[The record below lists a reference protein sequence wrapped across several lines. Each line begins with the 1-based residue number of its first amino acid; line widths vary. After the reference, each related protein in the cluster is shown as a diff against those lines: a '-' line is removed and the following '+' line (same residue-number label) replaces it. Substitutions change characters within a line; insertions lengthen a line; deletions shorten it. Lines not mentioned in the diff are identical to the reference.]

1 MDKYEYKVRSE
12 EILELVEEKNY
23 KAAAEIA
30 DTIDWRRV
38 KSVKMLC
45 TISDVYKMVRRYE
58 DSMALLKLADEK
70 RPDSRMIV
78 YALTELHIKLGD
90 IVNAWEYYK
99 NFCKIA
105 PDDSRRY
112 VLLYKV
118 YVAQDVSLDEQ
129 IKVLEKLKEEEYTDR
144 WSYELAYLY
153 HRIGFATKCVEECDE
168 MILWFGEGKYVRKA
182 MELKMLHEPLTP
194 KQQAL
199 YNGEVAYEMENGET
213 KVIPNLSAA
222 MTKEVTEMDPTLA
235 PTIEFGPSEI
245 DEIQVKTMDDSP
257 YNTINLQKALAE
269 SMAEL
274 MGDESQPI
282 WQNADVT
289 IEDLRAYDAEVEDDY
304 RTEEMMVLVEDEEAV
319 EDAEEEDSLEDEIT
333 RKIFAPMLEETQEVP
348 QIPDSEEIFFEDP
361 NTVDMSEVAQQ
372 TDAEKQPEKTV
383 EAKPTFEMPSEE
395 SSIKKV
401 IVPNNE
407 GILKAPEEKT
417 LQPTDFAKK
426 SGFDDVLSQEA
437 DGQLSL
443 FLPERNQ
450 VEKQITG
457 QLNIQDILTE
467 WENWKKEKEEQLKR
481 DVKQRVLDQTGDIF
495 AEFDQ
500 AARGGLLER
509 LQNEDDIIE
518 VDEIDIIDDEVIE
531 AEAMADMEAGAAEE
545 FADDE
550 MVSEGELIEE
560 EVTYP
565 EEFIE
570 EEIDDAEE
578 FSEEEIF
585 DVEEVIE
592 EEILETEEV
601 VEEEIPETEEAVEEE
616 IPETEEVVE
625 EEILEEASEEEIV
638 EAEKVIE
645 EAADDIEQPVVKE
658 AEPKTIK
665 SDKTPVYDRELTE
678 EEKELFG
685 SFTFTQKSKEQLLSM
700 LDNMSLAAHTGNVLV
715 AGEAESGT
723 MKFAKNIVR
732 EFQLSDGNFSGKAAK
747 LTAEALNK
755 KNPQEVVDKL
765 KNGAIIVEAAGKLS
779 QETVEGLAK
788 ALRNENRG
796 VVVIL
801 VDTKIA
807 INALLHKYGVLKE
820 SFNARFDVEAMSD
833 DALVAYGKKYAYDLE
848 YGMDAMGVL
857 ALHTRIADMQTLD
870 HAVNKGDVRAIINEA
885 IEHADKKT
893 PKHFFDILFGKRYDS
908 EDMIVLREEDFFYN
922 Y

>member
-105 PDDSRRY
+105 PEDSRRY

-372 TDAEKQPEKTV
+372 TEAEKQPEKTV

-509 LQNEDDIIE
+509 LQNDEIIE

-531 AEAMADMEAGAAEE
+531 AMADMEAVAAEE
-545 FADDE
+545 FSDDE
-550 MVSEGELIEE
+550 MISEDELVDE

-570 EEIDDAEE
+570 EETDDAEE

-601 VEEEIPETEEAVEEE
+601 AEEEIPETEEAVEEE

-625 EEILEEASEEEIV
+625 EEILEEEASEEEIV

>member
-257 YNTINLQKALAE
+257 YNTVNLQKALAE

-550 MVSEGELIEE
+550 MVSEGELIDE

-570 EEIDDAEE
+570 EETDDAEE

-592 EEILETEEV
+592 EEILETEE
-601 VEEEIPETEEAVEEE
+601 AVEEE

-625 EEILEEASEEEIV
+625 EEILEEEASEEEIV

-678 EEKELFG
+678 EENELFG

-779 QETVEGLAK
+779 QKTVEGLAK

>member
-319 EDAEEEDSLEDEIT
+319 EEEDSLEDEIT

-372 TDAEKQPEKTV
+372 TEAEKQPEKTV

-509 LQNEDDIIE
+509 LQNDEIIE

-545 FADDE
+545 FSDDE
-550 MVSEGELIEE
+550 MISEDELIDE

-570 EEIDDAEE
+570 EETDDAEE

-625 EEILEEASEEEIV
+625 EEILEEEASEEEIV

>member
-319 EDAEEEDSLEDEIT
+319 EEEDSLEDEIT

-372 TDAEKQPEKTV
+372 TEAEKQPEKTV

-509 LQNEDDIIE
+509 LQNDEIIE

-531 AEAMADMEAGAAEE
+531 AMADMEAVAAEE
-545 FADDE
+545 FSDDE
-550 MVSEGELIEE
+550 MISEDELIDE

-570 EEIDDAEE
+570 EETDDAEE

-625 EEILEEASEEEIV
+625 EEILEEEASEEEIV

>member
-372 TDAEKQPEKTV
+372 TEAEKQPEKTV

-443 FLPERNQ
+443 FLPERDQ

-509 LQNEDDIIE
+509 LQNDEIIE

-531 AEAMADMEAGAAEE
+531 AMADMEAVAAEE

-550 MVSEGELIEE
+550 MISEDELIEE

-616 IPETEEVVE
+616 IPEAEEVVE

-638 EAEKVIE
+638 EAKAIIK
-645 EAADDIEQPVVKE
+645 EAAEATEQPVVKE

>member
-144 WSYELAYLY
+144 WAYELAYLY

-199 YNGEVAYEMENGET
+199 YSGEVAYEMENGET
-213 KVIPNLSAA
+213 KVIPNLSEA
-222 MTKEVTEMDPTLA
+222 MIKEVTEMDPTFA

-304 RTEEMMVLVEDEEAV
+304 RTEEMMALVDEEEAV

-372 TDAEKQPEKTV
+372 TEVVKQTEKV
-383 EAKPTFEMPSEE
+383 VDSKPTFELPSEE

-443 FLPERNQ
+443 FLPERDQ

-509 LQNEDDIIE
+509 LENEDDIIE
-518 VDEIDIIDDEVIE
+518 VDEIDIIDDEMIE
-531 AEAMADMEAGAAEE
+531 AEAIAEVETDAAEE
-545 FADDE
+545 FADE
-550 MVSEGELIEE
+550 EVISEEELIDE
-560 EVTYP
+560 EVVAS
-565 EEFIE
+565 EEFME
-570 EEIDDAEE
+570 EEIDDAEA
-578 FSEEEIF
+578 FVDEEIV
-585 DVEEVIE
+585 DAEAIID
-592 EEILETEEV
+592 EEITDVDDVADEEIIEAEAITEEV
-601 VEEEIPETEEAVEEE
+601 
-616 IPETEEVVE
+616 
-625 EEILEEASEEEIV
+625 
-638 EAEKVIE
+638 
-645 EAADDIEQPVVKE
+645 ADDIEKPIVKE
-658 AEPKTIK
+658 TEPKAIK
-665 SDKTPVYDRELTE
+665 SDKAQVYNRELTE
-678 EEKELFG
+678 EENELFG

-732 EFQLSDGNFSGKAAK
+732 EFQMSDGNFSGKAAK

-765 KNGAIIVEAAGKLS
+765 KNGAIIVESAGKLS

-807 INALLHKYGVLKE
+807 INALLHKYSVLKE

-848 YGMDAMGVL
+848 YGMDTMGVL

>member
-289 IEDLRAYDAEVEDDY
+289 IEDLRAYDAEVEDGY

-372 TDAEKQPEKTV
+372 TEAEKQPEKTV

-601 VEEEIPETEEAVEEE
+601 AEEEIPEA
-616 IPETEEVVE
+616 EEVVE

-732 EFQLSDGNFSGKAAK
+732 EFQLSDSNFSGKAAK

>member
-289 IEDLRAYDAEVEDDY
+289 IEDLRAYDAEVEDGY

-372 TDAEKQPEKTV
+372 TEAEKQPEKTV

-578 FSEEEIF
+578 FSAEEIF

-601 VEEEIPETEEAVEEE
+601 AEEEIPEA
-616 IPETEEVVE
+616 EEVVE

-732 EFQLSDGNFSGKAAK
+732 EFQLSDSNFSGKAAK

>member
-289 IEDLRAYDAEVEDDY
+289 IEDLRAYDAEVEDGY

-372 TDAEKQPEKTV
+372 TEAEKQPEKTV

-509 LQNEDDIIE
+509 LQNDEIIE

-531 AEAMADMEAGAAEE
+531 AMADMEAVAAEE
-545 FADDE
+545 FSDDE
-550 MVSEGELIEE
+550 MISEDELIDE

-570 EEIDDAEE
+570 EETDDAEE

-625 EEILEEASEEEIV
+625 EEILEEEASEEEIV

>member
-257 YNTINLQKALAE
+257 YNTVNLQKALAE

-443 FLPERNQ
+443 FLPERDQ

-550 MVSEGELIEE
+550 MVSEGELIDE

-592 EEILETEEV
+592 EEI
-601 VEEEIPETEEAVEEE
+601 PEAEEAVEEE

>member
-274 MGDESQPI
+274 MGDERQPI

-289 IEDLRAYDAEVEDDY
+289 IEDLRAYDAEVEDNY

-443 FLPERNQ
+443 FLPERDQ

-550 MVSEGELIEE
+550 MVSEGELIDE

-565 EEFIE
+565 
-570 EEIDDAEE
+570 EE

-601 VEEEIPETEEAVEEE
+601 AEEEIPEAEEAVEEE
-616 IPETEEVVE
+616 ISEPEEVAE

-638 EAEKVIE
+638 EAEKAIE

>member
-372 TDAEKQPEKTV
+372 TEAEKQPEKTV

-443 FLPERNQ
+443 FLPERDQ

-509 LQNEDDIIE
+509 LQNDEIIE

-531 AEAMADMEAGAAEE
+531 AMADMEAVAAEE

-550 MVSEGELIEE
+550 MISEDELIEE

-616 IPETEEVVE
+616 IPEAEEVVE

-638 EAEKVIE
+638 EAKAIIK
-645 EAADDIEQPVVKE
+645 EAAEATEQPVVKE

-779 QETVEGLAK
+779 QKTVEGLAK

>member
-550 MVSEGELIEE
+550 MVSEGDL
-560 EVTYP
+560 
-565 EEFIE
+565 IE

-601 VEEEIPETEEAVEEE
+601 VEEEILE
-616 IPETEEVVE
+616 
-625 EEILEEASEEEIV
+625 EEASEEEIV

>member
-304 RTEEMMVLVEDEEAV
+304 RTEEMMVLVEDEETV

-372 TDAEKQPEKTV
+372 TEAEKQPEKTV

-443 FLPERNQ
+443 FLPERDQ

-509 LQNEDDIIE
+509 LQNDEIIE

-531 AEAMADMEAGAAEE
+531 AMADMEAVAAEE
-545 FADDE
+545 FSDDE
-550 MVSEGELIEE
+550 MISEDELIDE

-570 EEIDDAEE
+570 EETDDAEE

-601 VEEEIPETEEAVEEE
+601 AEEEIPETEEAVEEE
-616 IPETEEVVE
+616 IPEAEEVVE
-625 EEILEEASEEEIV
+625 EEILEEASKEEIV
-638 EAEKVIE
+638 EAKAIIE
-645 EAADDIEQPVVKE
+645 EAAETTEQPVVKE

-779 QETVEGLAK
+779 QETIEGLAK

>member
-1 MDKYEYKVRSE
+1 LDKYEYKVRSE

-289 IEDLRAYDAEVEDDY
+289 IEDLRAYDAEVEDGY

-372 TDAEKQPEKTV
+372 TEAEKQPEKTV

-509 LQNEDDIIE
+509 LQNDEIIE

-531 AEAMADMEAGAAEE
+531 AMADMEAVAAEE
-545 FADDE
+545 FSDDE
-550 MVSEGELIEE
+550 MISEDELIDE

-570 EEIDDAEE
+570 EETDDAEE

-625 EEILEEASEEEIV
+625 EEILEEEASEEEIV

>member
-304 RTEEMMVLVEDEEAV
+304 RTEEMMALVDEEEAV

-348 QIPDSEEIFFEDP
+348 QIPDSEQIFFEDP

-443 FLPERNQ
+443 FLPERDQ

-550 MVSEGELIEE
+550 MVSEGELIDE

-592 EEILETEEV
+592 EEILETEE
-601 VEEEIPETEEAVEEE
+601 AVEEE

-625 EEILEEASEEEIV
+625 EEILEEEASEEEIV

-788 ALRNENRG
+788 ALRNENIG

-870 HAVNKGDVRAIINEA
+870 HSVNKGDVRVIINEA
-885 IEHADKKT
+885 LEHADKKT

>member
-495 AEFDQ
+495 AEFD
-500 AARGGLLER
+500 
-509 LQNEDDIIE
+509 
-518 VDEIDIIDDEVIE
+518 
-531 AEAMADMEAGAAEE
+531 
-545 FADDE
+545 
-550 MVSEGELIEE
+550 
-560 EVTYP
+560 
-565 EEFIE
+565 
-570 EEIDDAEE
+570 
-578 FSEEEIF
+578 
-585 DVEEVIE
+585 
-592 EEILETEEV
+592 
-601 VEEEIPETEEAVEEE
+601 
-616 IPETEEVVE
+616 
-625 EEILEEASEEEIV
+625 
-638 EAEKVIE
+638 
-645 EAADDIEQPVVKE
+645 
-658 AEPKTIK
+658 
-665 SDKTPVYDRELTE
+665 
-678 EEKELFG
+678 
-685 SFTFTQKSKEQLLSM
+685 
-700 LDNMSLAAHTGNVLV
+700 
-715 AGEAESGT
+715 
-723 MKFAKNIVR
+723 
-732 EFQLSDGNFSGKAAK
+732 
-747 LTAEALNK
+747 
-755 KNPQEVVDKL
+755 
-765 KNGAIIVEAAGKLS
+765 
-779 QETVEGLAK
+779 
-788 ALRNENRG
+788 
-796 VVVIL
+796 
-801 VDTKIA
+801 
-807 INALLHKYGVLKE
+807 
-820 SFNARFDVEAMSD
+820 
-833 DALVAYGKKYAYDLE
+833 
-848 YGMDAMGVL
+848 
-857 ALHTRIADMQTLD
+857 
-870 HAVNKGDVRAIINEA
+870 
-885 IEHADKKT
+885 
-893 PKHFFDILFGKRYDS
+893 
-908 EDMIVLREEDFFYN
+908 
-922 Y
+922 